1 MLMSDNNRFLER
13 NKQVRIFFDKIERKN
28 PNWRIGALEKVTA
41 DQFFIS
47 ERTVRAILKERGI
60 YQAI

>member
-1 MLMSDNNRFLER
+1 MADNQRFLER
-13 NKQVRIFFDKIERKN
+13 NKQVRMFFDNLERKN

-47 ERTVRAILKERGI
+47 ERTVRAILKESGI
-60 YQAI
+60 YQST